1 MIVLFV
7 SIVKNTSEF
16 GVSNIQRHI
25 NRIVLHVRSYMNS
38 IYYTFE
44 VGEYC
49 YMCTWSK
56 EVCDLGATYGFV

>member
-1 MIVLFV
+1 MIV

-25 NRIVLHVRSYMNS
+25 KRIILHVRSYMNS

-44 VGEYC
+44 VGEY
-49 YMCTWSK
+49 
-56 EVCDLGATYGFV
+56 